1 MEGGGAE
8 SSQRALEQG
17 GDSWDLGSGLD
28 CRAQKAGAAYEGLRI
43 HVIAMVAVS
52 GISFSYCCVVGVFW
66 VFDLVL
72 GLPGALMCLTAGG
85 VYLGSPGGP
94 SRELPLL
101 LGVPGPLTGTRPT
114 NQANLQRWLLLTA
127 SALFVLVLAFSLVEA
142 LRNLGNKKMFLVSV
156 SGVGWMGVQLAVN
169 AFLAKRLAAVVRVL
183 DPVTSGLVAGEI
195 KVQD

>member
-1 MEGGGAE
+1 MV
-8 SSQRALEQG
+8 QG
-17 GDSWDLGSGLD
+17 LGLRGFGGSGLY
-28 CRAQKAGAAYEGLRI
+28 CRAQNAGADCEELRI
-43 HVIAMVAVS
+43 HVIAMIVAVS
-52 GISFSYCCVVGVFW
+52 RTSFSYCCVARV
-66 VFDLVL
+66 DLVL

-169 AFLAKRLAAVVRVL
+169 AFLAKRLAAMVRVL
-183 DPVTSGLVAGEI
+183 DPVTSGLAR
-195 KVQD
+195 

>member
-1 MEGGGAE
+1 
-8 SSQRALEQG
+8 
-17 GDSWDLGSGLD
+17 
-28 CRAQKAGAAYEGLRI
+28 
-43 HVIAMVAVS
+43 MVAVS
-52 GISFSYCCVVGVFW
+52 GISFSYCCVVGVFCI
-66 VFDLVL
+66 FDLVL

-142 LRNLGNKKMFLVSV
+142 LRNLGNKKLFLVSV